1 MDIRWV
7 TEADQ
12 AFILS
17 ITPHVNDRH
26 LDHLVYT
33 KTGYVLWEGSRRV
46 GIMTYCLLWDNLP
59 FMNLLFVIEEYRNRG
74 FASKAIAAWEKE
86 MKQQGC
92 KMTLVSTQVNE
103 QAQHLYRKLGY
114 VDCGSLVFSGT
125 PLDQPMEMFM
135 RKVL

>member
-1 MDIRWV
+1 MEIRWV

-12 AFILS
+12 AFVMS
-17 ITPHVNDRH
+17 INPHINDIRY
-26 LDHLVYT
+26 DHLVYT
-33 KTGYVLWEGSRRV
+33 KTGYVLWEDNRRV
-46 GIMTYCLLWDNLP
+46 GIMTYCLLWNNLP
-59 FMNLLFVIEEYRNRG
+59 FMNLLFVIEECRNRG
-74 FASKAIAAWEKE
+74 FASEAIAAWEKE

-92 KMTLVSTQVNE
+92 KMVLVSTQVNE

-114 VDCGSLVFSGT
+114 VDCGSLVFHDT